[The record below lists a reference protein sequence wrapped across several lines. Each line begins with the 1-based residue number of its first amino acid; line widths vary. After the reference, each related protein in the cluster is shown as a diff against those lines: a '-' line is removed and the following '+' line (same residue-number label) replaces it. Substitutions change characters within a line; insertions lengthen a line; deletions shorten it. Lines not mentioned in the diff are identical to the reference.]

1 MLFNIHVKLVDVK
14 PETRSVSGKIVSG
27 GQGCQDTFF
36 RPNSLLLVGTVHLYV
51 PAKQRHGRRPTHL
64 RVEAEA
70 QVDNGAL
77 TRREL
82 NHSPVVKEQNLE
94 GLKERPNANGA
105 DGRRG
110 IKPFI
115 SADERRKS
123 SLEALL
129 SLPPPLQCSRV
140 LHPHNGDGRE
150 ESEHRH
156 ESTQRH
162 RQHKS
167 GEGRLSMTAPRHE
180 LNQLSGGS
188 LAGSRHRVTRLGT
201 DGHRVHQFHR
211 DT

>member
-1 MLFNIHVKLVDVK
+1 M
-14 PETRSVSGKIVSG
+14 
-27 GQGCQDTFF
+27 
-36 RPNSLLLVGTVHLYV
+36 GTVHLYV

-70 QVDNGAL
+70 QVGNGAL

-94 GLKERPNANGA
+94 GLKERPNGA

-129 SLPPPLQCSRV
+129 
-140 LHPHNGDGRE
+140 
-150 ESEHRH
+150 
-156 ESTQRH
+156 
-162 RQHKS
+162 
-167 GEGRLSMTAPRHE
+167 LSPFPFAMFPSATSA
-180 LNQLSGGS
+180 
-188 LAGSRHRVTRLGT
+188 
-201 DGHRVHQFHR
+201 
-211 DT
+211 

>member
-14 PETRSVSGKIVSG
+14 PEARSVSGKIVSG

-129 SLPPPLQCSRV
+129 SLSLPLCNVPECYIRIMETGGRRV
-140 LHPHNGDGRE
+140 
-150 ESEHRH
+150 
-156 ESTQRH
+156 STVMNLR
-162 RQHKS
+162 R
-167 GEGRLSMTAPRHE
+167 
-180 LNQLSGGS
+180 
-188 LAGSRHRVTRLGT
+188 GT
-201 DGHRVHQFHR
+201 DNIKVGKDDFP
-211 DT
+211 